1 MFHSKVE
8 TDGKSLNAENQ
19 VFKRGNEEPP
29 TQSAKKNKLPALSS
43 ADLQQ
48 NDGSESFERAL
59 FEKGLLPIETG
70 KVTDDSEWTVDTK
83 DLLDTSLAVE
93 VSQALQPTDEL
104 SSSDASLDAPG
115 DLPCSS
121 PVMTYVPL
129 DPLSDSDFD

>member
-70 KVTDDSEWTVDTK
+70 KVTDDSEWTVDAK
-83 DLLDTSLAVE
+83 DLLDVCFSPL
-93 VSQALQPTDEL
+93 D
-104 SSSDASLDAPG
+104 SSSRLRWPWKYPKRSNRPMSFPLQMRPWTLRETFPAAPR
-115 DLPCSS
+115 
-121 PVMTYVPL
+121 
-129 DPLSDSDFD
+129 